1 MIKTII
7 KRDGTKEPFSPKKL
21 NQWAEWA
28 CSGLGISWADI
39 AGNAVA
45 NLQEEVTSRQLQQAL
60 ISAAESLIT
69 TDFEFDIPAKR
80 LYLASLRKEVHG
92 QYNPPNL
99 LAYAKMMEKAG
110 KWLAF
115 SKVYT
120 LDEMCAFAA
129 AIDHDRDDL
138 FTYGGL
144 KQCSDKYLL
153 TDVNTGKILETP
165 QFLYMG
171 MCMATGV
178 TKNGT
183 RNDWSITE
191 LIDLYH
197 EFSLQKV
204 NVPTPPLVG
213 LRTHDRGFA
222 SCCLINAGDSI
233 KSLDAANSVIF
244 MMTAA
249 RAGIGYLGTTRSTGD
264 AVRNGAFEHTGK
276 LPFYRGVNALTK
288 MLTQQ
293 SRGGSATVFYPFF
306 DPEIVDLL
314 NLKSQRVSDDKR
326 IEFLDYGLQDNKV
339 LQELYLENKPVKLIS
354 LADNPALYDAFYSDN
369 LDLFREL
376 YHKAEAKDS
385 VPAVELVHTFF
396 TRRVETG
403 RMYWQDVYNSNASSL
418 FTDPIRQ
425 SNLCMEIVQP
435 TNPFVSQLG
444 LYEANPKVEDG
455 EVSLC
460 NLGGA
465 VWGRITNWD
474 KSMYLLVKFIDT
486 IIDLQDIPFPAV
498 EVMSKARRNIAIG
511 IINLA
516 GFLAENGLS
525 YEGQEARD
533 LVNEVGEQMLYSI
546 VKASIQL
553 AKERGACE
561 LFNRTKMAKGILPVD
576 LINKNSDELVSNRVK
591 LDWNALRK
599 EMAIY
604 GTRNSTFTACMP
616 GESSSVLLGATNG
629 VEPIRSIVS
638 SKRSGKN
645 NIVTVAP
652 KATEYTALSSYQ
664 IAYDISSSEYIKMM
678 AVTQRWM
685 TQAISTN
692 EYHRYSDYIEEKIPM
707 RVLLRNW
714 AMARYYG
721 LKTLY
726 YCNTDTGSVSSS
738 MSESSS
744 CSGGGCTL

>member
-1 MIKTII
+1 MINTII
-7 KRDGTKEPFSPKKL
+7 KRDGTKEKFDPKKL

-28 CSGLGISWADI
+28 CKGLSASWADI
-39 AGNAVA
+39 AGNAIA
-45 NLQEEVTSRQLQQAL
+45 NLPETVPSQQLQDAL

-69 TDFEFDIPAKR
+69 IDFEFDIPAKR
-80 LYLASLRKEVHG
+80 LYLAALRKDVHG

-99 LAYAKMMEKAG
+99 LAFTKMMEKTG
-110 KWLAF
+110 KWLSF
-115 SKVYT
+115 SKIYT

-129 AIDHDRDDL
+129 AIDHERDDL

-153 TDVNTGKILETP
+153 KDVKTGKILETP

-178 TKNGT
+178 NKNGT
-183 RNDWSITE
+183 RNDWSTTE
-191 LIDLYH
+191 LIKLYD

-233 KSLDAANSVIF
+233 KSLDAANSAIF
-244 MMTAA
+244 MMTAS

-264 AVRNGAFEHTGK
+264 AVRGGSFQHTGK

-288 MLTQQ
+288 ALTQQ
-293 SRGGSATVFYPFF
+293 ARGGSATVFYPFF

-314 NLKSQRVSDDKR
+314 NLKSQRVSEDKR

-339 LQELYLENKPVKLIS
+339 LHELYVKNEPVKLVS
-354 LADNPALYDAFYSDN
+354 LADNPALYDAFYSED
-369 LDLFREL
+369 LDLFRKL
-376 YHKAEAKDS
+376 YQEAEVKNT
-385 VPAVELVHTFF
+385 VPAVELVHTFLI
-396 TRRVETG
+396 RRAETG
-403 RMYWQDVYNSNASSL
+403 RMYWQDMYNSNVGSL

-435 TNPFVSQLG
+435 TTPFINQLG
-444 LYEANPKVEDG
+444 LYETNPKVEDG
-455 EVSLC
+455 EISLC

-465 VWGRITNWD
+465 VWGRITDWD
-474 KSMYLLVKFIDT
+474 TSMYLLVKFIDT

-498 EVMSKARRNIAIG
+498 EVMSKARRNMAIG

-533 LVNEVGEQMLYSI
+533 LVNETGEQMLYSI
-546 VKASIQL
+546 VKASIRL

-561 LFNRTKMAKGILPVD
+561 LFNRTKMSKGILPVD
-576 LINKNSDELVSNRVK
+576 LINKNSDELVTNGAR

-599 EMAIY
+599 EMAVY
-604 GTRNSTFTACMP
+604 GVRNSTFTACMP

-638 SKRSGKN
+638 SKRSGQN
-645 NIVTVAP
+645 TIVTVAP

-664 IAYDISSSEYIKMM
+664 VAYDISQNEYVKMM
-678 AVTQRWM
+678 AVIQRWM

-692 EYHRYSDYIEEKIPM
+692 VYYRYSDYVDEQLPM
-707 RVLLRNW
+707 KMLLRHW

-738 MSESSS
+738 MAESS
-744 CSGGGCTL
+744 CGGGGCTI